1 MNLLEHYIEKIYS
14 KEDVTDE
21 FEKKIGHKPHERLY
35 LLDIDVNC
43 YGRKERIKKRFF
55 ESELNFA
62 EKNGYYM
69 A

>member
-14 KEDVTDE
+14 EKDVTEE
-21 FEKKIGHKPHERLY
+21 FKEKIGHEPHERLF
-35 LLDIDVNC
+35 LLDMDVNC
-43 YGRKERIKKRFF
+43 HGCQERVQKRFF

-62 EKNGYYM
+62 KKNGYYM